1 MEENKVS
8 YEEAMNRL
16 EDIVRTLD
24 MGEVGLDES
33 ITLFKEGLTMVKEC
47 RSQLDKAEGEIKIL
61 LNGEFAEWT
70 QQA

>member
-47 RSQLDKAEGEIKIL
+47 RSQLD
-61 LNGEFAEWT
+61 
-70 QQA
+70 

>member
-1 MEENKVS
+1 MDEKELS

-61 LNGEFAEWT
+61 LNGEFTDWA

>member
-61 LNGEFAEWT
+61 LNGVFADWT